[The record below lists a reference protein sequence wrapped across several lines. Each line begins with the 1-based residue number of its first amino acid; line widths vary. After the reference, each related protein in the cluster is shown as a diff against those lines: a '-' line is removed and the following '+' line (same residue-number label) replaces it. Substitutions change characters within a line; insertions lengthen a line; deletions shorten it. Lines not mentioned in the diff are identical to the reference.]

1 MDRRARL
8 RPRSGRPGLRPHF
21 AAAHRLPHEPRR
33 QAETAFLHRRAARTH
48 QVPAPRRRRHLH
60 RRRLPAPRLALA
72 HGAPR
77 PLHPRRARFR
87 RRPHLRSRLE
97 SRSRSPGLGR
107 SRLPVRA
114 PAPFKRTENEP
125 PGTIR
130 RIQGNGRQS
139 RHQRPY
145 PPPAAPDAPPQNA
158 GRHQARC
165 CRHHQPHSIRHRARV
180 PPRYARARRRRQ
192 GAQPIRRPDQG
203 NRPLGEHSHGRE
215 PAARSPPLPHRRGR
229 TKRSRE
235 TLSRHCRN
243 PGRRLSRASPRPG
256 RRRNRTRRPPLMPAS
271 AVTTAAPTR
280 NPFVEWIVPI
290 AAVSLVF
297 VMLVPL
303 PAFALDLLLAAS
315 FAASVLVLLSALQ
328 ILRPAQFSVFPSLLL
343 LLTLFR
349 LSLNLASSR
358 RILLHGNEGA
368 GAAGRVIE
376 SFGQFVVGGNYVV
389 GFVLFIALIAIQ
401 YIVVSHGAV
410 RTAEVTARFTLDAL
424 PGKQMAID
432 ADLNA
437 GLIDEHQAR
446 ARREQTAREAEFYG
460 AMDGAARFNQRDSIA
475 TILITGINILAGF
488 LIGVFQLDI
497 PFREALKTYT
507 VLTVGDGLVTMIP
520 SLLVS
525 MAGGMVVTRASSN
538 ATLSADL
545 GTQLLSRRR
554 SLQIAAGVMVAL
566 ACIPG
571 LPKFSFLAIAGV
583 VALLAARLPKPAKDK
598 DGKVIEVAEPG
609 ALPAAEKDKKA
620 AKSDSI
626 EDLLKLDELS
636 LEVGYSLVNLVDV
649 QQGGQ
654 LLARVKALRSSL
666 AVQLGFIVPPI
677 HITDNV
683 RLKPREYVI
692 SMRGVEIARW
702 EMLEDKVLAISSEL
716 TPPALAGTPTRE
728 PAFGVAALWIAP
740 ALESQA
746 LTSGYAVVD
755 QTSVLSTHL
764 AEIIRQHAYELLTR
778 QETKRLLD
786 RLSESH
792 PKLVEELV
800 PKILSLGEVQ
810 KVLQQLLR
818 EQVSVRDLSTIL
830 ETLLDASAANKNPV
844 LLVEAARQSLARA
857 LVRPLLS
864 DDGGLR
870 VLTLDHNIE
879 EELSR
884 AFSAQAPPATSTGL
898 QPSFV
903 RRILDGL
910 RALAGDQVAQAAPI
924 LLCSTPARFH
934 LRRLLEPFL
943 PKVVVLSPLEIPPM
957 VSVQSLGTVR

>member
-1 MDRRARL
+1 M
-8 RPRSGRPGLRPHF
+8 
-21 AAAHRLPHEPRR
+21 
-33 QAETAFLHRRAARTH
+33 
-48 QVPAPRRRRHLH
+48 APVAT
-60 RRRLPAPRLALA
+60 PALA
-72 HGAPR
+72 TTVSR
-77 PLHPRRARFR
+77 PK
-87 RRPHLRSRLE
+87 S
-97 SRSRSPGLGR
+97 
-107 SRLPVRA
+107 
-114 PAPFKRTENEP
+114 
-125 PGTIR
+125 
-130 RIQGNGRQS
+130 
-139 RHQRPY
+139 
-145 PPPAAPDAPPQNA
+145 
-158 GRHQARC
+158 
-165 CRHHQPHSIRHRARV
+165 
-180 PPRYARARRRRQ
+180 
-192 GAQPIRRPDQG
+192 
-203 NRPLGEHSHGRE
+203 
-215 PAARSPPLPHRRGR
+215 
-229 TKRSRE
+229 
-235 TLSRHCRN
+235 TLSEWI
-243 PGRRLSRASPRPG
+243 
-256 RRRNRTRRPPLMPAS
+256 MP
-271 AVTTAAPTR
+271 TAA
-280 NPFVEWIVPI
+280 VGLI
-290 AAVSLVF
+290 F

-303 PAFALDLLLAAS
+303 PSFLLDILLATS
-315 FAASVLVLLSALQ
+315 MTISVLVLLSALQ

-571 LPKFSFLAIAGV
+571 LPKFSFLTIAGV
-583 VALLAARLPKPAKDK
+583 VALLAARLPKPVKDK
-598 DGKVIEVAEPG
+598 DGKVIEPADPG
-609 ALPAAEKDKKA
+609 ALPAAEKEKKA
-620 AKSDSI
+620 AAKADSI

-716 TPPALAGTPTRE
+716 TPPA
-728 PAFGVAALWIAP
+728 
-740 ALESQA
+740 
-746 LTSGYAVVD
+746 
-755 QTSVLSTHL
+755 
-764 AEIIRQHAYELLTR
+764 
-778 QETKRLLD
+778 
-786 RLSESH
+786 
-792 PKLVEELV
+792 
-800 PKILSLGEVQ
+800 
-810 KVLQQLLR
+810 
-818 EQVSVRDLSTIL
+818 
-830 ETLLDASAANKNPV
+830 
-844 LLVEAARQSLARA
+844 
-857 LVRPLLS
+857 
-864 DDGGLR
+864 
-870 VLTLDHNIE
+870 
-879 EELSR
+879 
-884 AFSAQAPPATSTGL
+884 
-898 QPSFV
+898 
-903 RRILDGL
+903 
-910 RALAGDQVAQAAPI
+910 
-924 LLCSTPARFH
+924 
-934 LRRLLEPFL
+934 
-943 PKVVVLSPLEIPPM
+943 
-957 VSVQSLGTVR
+957 

>member
-1 MDRRARL
+1 M
-8 RPRSGRPGLRPHF
+8 
-21 AAAHRLPHEPRR
+21 AAAV
-33 QAETAFLHRRAARTH
+33 TA
-48 QVPAPRRRRHLH
+48 V
-60 RRRLPAPRLALA
+60 
-72 HGAPR
+72 
-77 PLHPRRARFR
+77 
-87 RRPHLRSRLE
+87 
-97 SRSRSPGLGR
+97 
-107 SRLPVRA
+107 V
-114 PAPFKRTENEP
+114 
-125 PGTIR
+125 
-130 RIQGNGRQS
+130 
-139 RHQRPY
+139 
-145 PPPAAPDAPPQNA
+145 
-158 GRHQARC
+158 
-165 CRHHQPHSIRHRARV
+165 
-180 PPRYARARRRRQ
+180 
-192 GAQPIRRPDQG
+192 
-203 NRPLGEHSHGRE
+203 
-215 PAARSPPLPHRRGR
+215 
-229 TKRSRE
+229 
-235 TLSRHCRN
+235 
-243 PGRRLSRASPRPG
+243 
-256 RRRNRTRRPPLMPAS
+256 
-271 AVTTAAPTR
+271 PTR
-280 NPFVEWIVPI
+280 NPLIEWIIPI

-303 PAFALDLLLAAS
+303 PAMVLDLLLAAS

-328 ILRPAQFSVFPSLLL
+328 ILRPSQFSVFPSLLL

-376 SFGQFVVGGNYVV
+376 AFGQFVVGGNYVV

-446 ARREQTAREAEFYG
+446 ARREQVAREAEFYG

-497 PFREALKTYT
+497 PFREALRTYT
-507 VLTVGDGLVTMIP
+507 VLTVGDGLVTLIP

-583 VALLAARLPKPAKDK
+583 VALLAARLPKLVKDK
-598 DGKVIEVAEPG
+598 DGKVVEPADPG
-609 ALPAAEKDKKA
+609 ALPAEKEKKSA
-620 AKSDSI
+620 AKADSI

-636 LEVGYSLVNLVDV
+636 LEVGYLLVNLVDV

-692 SMRGVEIARW
+692 SLRGVEIARW
-702 EMLEDKVLAISSEL
+702 EMLEDKVLAISSEV
-716 TPPALAGTPTRE
+716 TPPALTGTPTRE

-764 AEIIRQHAYELLTR
+764 AEVIRQHAYELLTR

-786 RLSESH
+786 RLTEGQ

-818 EQVSVRDLSTIL
+818 EQVSVRDLPSIL
-830 ETLLDASAANKNPV
+830 ETLIDVSATTKNPI
-844 LLVEAARQSLARA
+844 LLVEAARQGLGRG

-870 VLTLDHNIE
+870 VLTLDHSIE
-879 EELSR
+879 EELGR
-884 AFSAQAPPATSTGL
+884 AFNPQAPPATSTGL

-910 RALAGDQVAQAAPI
+910 RTLAGDQVAQTAPI

-957 VSVQSLGTVR
+957 VPVQSLGTVR

>member
-1 MDRRARL
+1 M
-8 RPRSGRPGLRPHF
+8 P
-21 AAAHRLPHEPRR
+21 AAA
-33 QAETAFLHRRAARTH
+33 
-48 QVPAPRRRRHLH
+48 PA
-60 RRRLPAPRLALA
+60 
-72 HGAPR
+72 
-77 PLHPRRARFR
+77 
-87 RRPHLRSRLE
+87 
-97 SRSRSPGLGR
+97 
-107 SRLPVRA
+107 
-114 PAPFKRTENEP
+114 
-125 PGTIR
+125 
-130 RIQGNGRQS
+130 
-139 RHQRPY
+139 
-145 PPPAAPDAPPQNA
+145 
-158 GRHQARC
+158 
-165 CRHHQPHSIRHRARV
+165 
-180 PPRYARARRRRQ
+180 
-192 GAQPIRRPDQG
+192 
-203 NRPLGEHSHGRE
+203 
-215 PAARSPPLPHRRGR
+215 
-229 TKRSRE
+229 
-235 TLSRHCRN
+235 RN
-243 PGRRLSRASPRPG
+243 PLSD
-256 RRRNRTRRPPLMPAS
+256 
-271 AVTTAAPTR
+271 
-280 NPFVEWIVPI
+280 WIVPI

-303 PAFALDLLLAAS
+303 PAIVLDLLLATS
-315 FAASVLVLLSALQ
+315 IAASVLVLLSALQ

-358 RILLHGNEGA
+358 RILLHGNEGS

-376 SFGQFVVGGNYVV
+376 AFGQFVVGGNYVV
-389 GFVLFIALIAIQ
+389 GFVLFLALIAIQ

-437 GLIDEHQAR
+437 GLIDENQAR
-446 ARREQTAREAEFYG
+446 ARREQVAREAEFYG

-525 MAGGMVVTRASSN
+525 MAGGMVVTRASSGS
-538 ATLSADL
+538 TLSIDL

-554 SLQIAAGVMVAL
+554 PLQIAAGVMFGLAL
-566 ACIPG
+566 IPG
-571 LPKFSFLAIAGV
+571 LPKFSFLTLGV
-583 VALLAARLPKPAKDK
+583 LVAMLAWR
-598 DGKVIEVAEPG
+598 
-609 ALPAAEKDKKA
+609 LPAASDAAKDAAAAGGPGDGEKDKKS
-620 AKSDSI
+620 AKSDSL

-636 LEVGYSLVNLVDV
+636 LEVGYALVPMVDAA
-649 QQGGQ
+649 QGGQ
-654 LLARVKALRSSL
+654 LLARVKALRSNL
-666 AVQLGFIVPPI
+666 ALQLGFIVPPI

-683 RLKPREYVI
+683 RLKAREYVI
-692 SMRGVEIARW
+692 SLRGVEIARW
-702 EMLEDKVLAISSEL
+702 EMADDRVLAISSEL
-716 TPPALAGTPTRE
+716 SPPALAGTPTRE
-728 PAFGVAALWIAP
+728 PAFGVAALWIAR

-746 LTSGYAVVD
+746 LASGYAVVD

-764 AEIIRQHAYELLTR
+764 AEVIRQHAYELLTR
-778 QETKRLLD
+778 HETKRLLD
-786 RLSESH
+786 RLGDGH

-800 PKILSLGEVQ
+800 PKTLSLGEVQ

-818 EQVSVRDLSTIL
+818 EQVSIRDLATIL
-830 ETLLDASAANKNPV
+830 EALLDASASTKHPV
-844 LLVEAARQSLARA
+844 LLVEAARQALGRA

-870 VLTLDHNIE
+870 VLTLDHSIE

-884 AFSAQAPPATSTGL
+884 AYAPQAAPATSTGL

-903 RRILDGL
+903 RRVLESL
-910 RALAGDQVAQAAPI
+910 KQLAGDQVAQTAPI
-924 LLCSTPARFH
+924 LLCPTPARFH

-957 VSVQSLGTVR
+957 IPVQSLGTVR